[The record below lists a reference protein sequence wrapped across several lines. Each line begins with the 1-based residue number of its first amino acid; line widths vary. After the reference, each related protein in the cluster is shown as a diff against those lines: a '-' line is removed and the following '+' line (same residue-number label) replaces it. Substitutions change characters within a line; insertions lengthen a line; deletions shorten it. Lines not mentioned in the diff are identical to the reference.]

1 MKIGNVQIHGR
12 LVLAPMAEYTNLPFR
27 LLAKEFGASL
37 VYTEMAMANAVAK
50 KDKRE
55 MWLLHT
61 KPNETP
67 VTAQLCGRDLSE
79 LTTAA
84 KIIENLGFSILDL
97 NLCCPIARLKQ
108 KNIGGVLMSEPQEVA
123 QMIAT
128 VVKAV
133 NIPVTVKIRSGV
145 DDAHKNAIEIGK
157 ICEDAGAAAIALH
170 PRTVEQAFVGSADW
184 TLITELKQTVK
195 IPVMGSGDIRTPQDV
210 KRMLE
215 TTGCDAVM
223 VARGCL
229 GRPWFFREAN
239 HLLTNNTLSIA
250 PLGYDKIKQILL
262 RHWKLLKEHAAGSAV
277 MLLRRHLQYYARS
290 LNCEE
295 FGQAVRNIRTPK
307 EFEDAVRE
315 FL

>member
-27 LLAKEFGASL
+27 LLAKEFGAAL
-37 VYTEMAMANAVAK
+37 VYTEMAMATAIAK

-61 KPNETP
+61 KPNEAP

-79 LTTAA
+79 LATAA
-84 KIIENLGFSILDL
+84 KVIEDSGFSILDL
-97 NLCCPIARLKQ
+97 NLCCPITRVKQ
-108 KNIGGVLMSEPQEVA
+108 KNVGGILMSEPQEVA
-123 QMIAT
+123 QIVST
-128 VVKAV
+128 VVKSV
-133 NIPVTVKIRSGV
+133 SMPVTVKIRSGI
-145 DDAHKNAIEIGK
+145 DSDHINAIEIGK
-157 ICEDAGAAAIALH
+157 LCEDSGAAAIALH
-170 PRTVEQAFVGSADW
+170 PRTVAQAFVGAADW
-184 TLITELKQTVK
+184 SLITALKQTAK
-195 IPVMGSGDIRTPQDV
+195 IPVIGSGDVRSPQDA

-215 TTGCDAVM
+215 ITGCDAVM

-239 HLLTNNTLSIA
+239 HLLTNNTLDIA

-277 MLLRRHLQYYARS
+277 LLLRRHLQYYARS